1 MTSENVDRTWNPAK
15 SLIQPFYYLPMNI
28 DKKYNSVVL
37 AYSSYVKL
45 VKKAVLKIVYVAA
58 EFQGNAVERNYQI
71 VYGGVLGLLE

>member
-1 MTSENVDRTWNPAK
+1 
-15 SLIQPFYYLPMNI
+15 MNI